1 MWPTAKMLLL
11 YDKINRRDL
20 LGEYKKLLKNSPP
33 GWNAIQ
39 EYQGNC
45 AQSTLEYATR
55 NVPFYRNV
63 LKEKHI
69 SLTDISP
76 WEVISSLPIATKD
89 LFRSN
94 FDDFLSDEYRNT
106 KKIFFYYTG
115 GSTGQ
120 PSRIAVDDHYLNF
133 RWAMV
138 YYNLTWIGY
147 KLGDCHGFIY
157 GSSLDAKEQCSLRQR
172 GQHWLMN
179 SFHVNAFYFD
189 NKSLKSFTNKCI
201 RKKPKFIIGYAS
213 ALMEFAK
220 YVENNNIPVQF
231 DFIESTAEFISDE
244 WRQKIEEVFHCKVYD
259 RYGCREVGNIAHECA
274 FRNGLHINWQSV
286 YVEIINKGKYPWLSE
301 EYGDIVITSLKNKG
315 MPLIRYFVG
324 DIGKID
330 DAACQCGMAS
340 PRLYLGGSRSI
351 DILYTTDGAM
361 VSASPLSLT
370 TRDLYSIMK
379 IQYVQKGLKYLE
391 VNVVTD
397 HVNDN
402 NIRTTLESRLKNIF
416 GNEMEIHFNF
426 VDDIARELS
435 GKYRL
440 TKRLF

>member
-1 MWPTAKMLLL
+1 MWPTAQMLLL
-11 YDKINRRDL
+11 YDKINNRDL
-20 LGEYKKLLKNSPP
+20 LREYKILQKNSPP
-33 GWNAIQ
+33 DADVIQ
-39 EYQGNC
+39 EYQRKC
-45 AQSTLEYATR
+45 VQSILEYAAR
-55 NVPFYRNV
+55 NVPFYRNI
-63 LKEKHI
+63 LKEKYI

-76 WEVISSLPIATKD
+76 WDVISSLPIATKD
-89 LFRSN
+89 LFRSS

-115 GSTGQ
+115 GTTGQ
-120 PSRIAVDDHYLNF
+120 PSRIAVDAHYLNF

-138 YYNLTWIGY
+138 YYNLAWIGY
-147 KLGDCHGFIY
+147 KFGDCHGFIY
-157 GSSLDAKEQCSLRQR
+157 GSNLDAKEQSSLRQR
-172 GQHWLMN
+172 GQHLMMN
-179 SFHVNAFYFD
+179 SFHLNAFYFN
-189 NKSLKSFTNKCI
+189 NKSLKSFTSKCL
-201 RKKPKFIIGYAS
+201 RKKPKFIVGYAS
-213 ALMEFAK
+213 ALTEFAK
-220 YVENNNIPVQF
+220 YVQYNNLPIRF

-244 WRQKIEEVFHCKVYD
+244 ARQKIEGVFHCKVYD

-286 YVEIINKGKYPWLSE
+286 YVEIINKGKYPWLGQ

-315 MPLIRYFVG
+315 MPLIRYLVG

-340 PRLYLGGSRSI
+340 QKLYLGGTRSI
-351 DILYTTDGAM
+351 DILYTTDGTM

-379 IQYVQKGLKYLE
+379 IQYVQKGLRYLE

-397 HVNDN
+397 HVDDN
-402 NIRTTLESRLKNIF
+402 NIRTTLENRLKNIF
-416 GNEMEIHFNF
+416 GKEMEIHFNF
-426 VDDIARELS
+426 VDDIPRELS

>member
-11 YDKINRRDL
+11 YDKINKREL

-33 GWNAIQ
+33 DWNAIH
-39 EYQGNC
+39 EYQRNC
-45 AQSTLEYATR
+45 AQSILEYATR

-69 SLTDISP
+69 SPTDISP
-76 WEVISSLPIATKD
+76 WEIINSLPIATKD

-94 FDDFLSDEYRNT
+94 FDDFISDEYQNT
-106 KKIFFYYTG
+106 KKIHFYYTG

-120 PSRIAVDDHYLNF
+120 PSRIAVDEHYMNF
-133 RWAMV
+133 RWAMI

-157 GSSLDAKEQCSLRQR
+157 GSNLDAKEQCSLRQR

-179 SFHVNAFYFD
+179 SFQVNAFYF
-189 NKSLKSFTNKCI
+189 NNNNLKSFANRCL
-201 RKKPKFIIGYAS
+201 RKKPKFIIGFAS
-213 ALMEFAK
+213 ALIEFAK
-220 YVENNNIPVQF
+220 YVENNNLSIQF
-231 DFIESTAEFISDE
+231 DFVESTAEFLSGE
-244 WRQKIEEVFHCKVYD
+244 AQQKIEEVFHCKVYN
-259 RYGCREVGNIAHECA
+259 RYGCREVGNIAHECI

-286 YVEIINKGKYPWLSE
+286 YVEIINKGKYPWLGQ

-324 DIGKID
+324 DIGKIEN
-330 DAACQCGMAS
+330 AACPCGMTS
-340 PRLYLGGSRSI
+340 PRLYLGGFRSI
-351 DILYTTDGAM
+351 DILYTTDGGM
-361 VSASPLSLT
+361 VSAAPLSLT

-379 IQYVQKGLKYLE
+379 IQYVQKSLKYLE

-397 HVNDN
+397 HADDN
-402 NIRTTLESRLKNIF
+402 TIRTTLEGRLKNIF

>member
-1 MWPTAKMLLL
+1 MWPTAQMLLL
-11 YDKINRRDL
+11 YDKINKRDL
-20 LGEYKKLLKNSPP
+20 LGEYKKLLKNSLS
-33 GWNAIQ
+33 GLDIIQ
-39 EYQGNC
+39 EYQWNC
-45 AQSTLEYATR
+45 AQSMLEYAAR
-55 NVPFYRNV
+55 NVPYYRNV

-69 SLTDISP
+69 SGNDVSP
-76 WEVISSLPIATKD
+76 WELIGTLPIATKD

-106 KKIFFYYTG
+106 KKIFFYHTG

-120 PSRIAVDDHYLNF
+120 PARIAVDDLYLNF
-133 RWAMV
+133 RWAV
-138 YYNLTWIGY
+138 IYYNLTWIGY
-147 KLGDCHGFIY
+147 TLGDCHGFIY
-157 GSSLDAKEQCSLRQR
+157 GSNLDAKEQCSLRQR
-172 GQHWLMN
+172 GQHWMMN

-189 NKSLKSFTNKCI
+189 NKSLKSFANRCI
-201 RKKPKFIIGYAS
+201 RKKPKFIIGYSS
-213 ALMEFAK
+213 ALMEFVK
-220 YVENNNIPVQF
+220 YVENNNLPVQF

-244 WRQKIEEVFHCKVYD
+244 ARQKLEEVFHCKVYD

-286 YVEIINKGKYPWLSE
+286 SLEIVNKGKYPWLGQ
-301 EYGDIVITSLKNKG
+301 EYGDIVITSLRNKG

-324 DIGKID
+324 DIGKIE
-330 DAACQCGMAS
+330 DAECPCGMAS
-340 PRLYLGGSRSI
+340 PRLYLGGTRSI
-351 DILYTTDGAM
+351 DILYTTDGVM

-379 IQYVQKGLKYLE
+379 IQYIQKSLKYLE

-397 HVNDN
+397 HVDDN
-402 NIRTTLESRLKNIF
+402 NIRTTLGSRLKNIF